1 MAENNSKLLV
11 SGKFDSDPKE
21 IFDEWLLFNLK
32 NTSEEKMFD
41 SILEK
46 VPDKKDIYHIEHR
59 QGKMHLE

>member
-32 NTSEEKMFD
+32 NTSE
-41 SILEK
+41 
-46 VPDKKDIYHIEHR
+46 
-59 QGKMHLE
+59 